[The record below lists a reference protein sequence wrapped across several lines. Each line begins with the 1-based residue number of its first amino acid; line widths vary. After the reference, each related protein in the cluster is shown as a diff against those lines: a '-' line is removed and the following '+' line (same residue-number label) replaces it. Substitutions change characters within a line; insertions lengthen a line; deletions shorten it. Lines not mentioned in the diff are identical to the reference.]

1 MFYFYFSFFE
11 HIFTRSRV
19 RYSFKNPKISFFHKK
34 NLSGRVGVEIALKLA
49 DEKAPVKAG

>member
-11 HIFTRSRV
+11 HIFNRSRV

-34 NLSGRVGVEIALKLA
+34 IFQAEWEWR
-49 DEKAPVKAG
+49 